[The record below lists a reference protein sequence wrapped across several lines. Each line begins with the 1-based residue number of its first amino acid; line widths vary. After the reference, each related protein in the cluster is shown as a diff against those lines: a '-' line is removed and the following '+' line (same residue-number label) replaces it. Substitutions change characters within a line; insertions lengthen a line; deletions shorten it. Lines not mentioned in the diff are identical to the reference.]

1 MNPPG
6 EEAAC
11 IDYLAK
17 LLEGADL
24 TVKTYEFA
32 PGRPSL
38 IARLAGRAN
47 LPPLCFSGHV
57 DVVPLGAKPWTL
69 RALSPVKLLARNF
82 RRRGSSDMK
91 CGVAALGRTRDFRKK
106 ASIAGLTLVITSG
119 EETGCEDAFDL
130 ARKGY

>member
-57 DVVPLGAKPWTL
+57 DVVPLGAKPWTY
-69 RALSPVKLLARNF
+69 APFAGEVAGKKLCG
-82 RRRGSSDMK
+82 RGSSDMK

-106 ASIAGLTLVITSG
+106 PRSRAH
-119 EETGCEDAFDL
+119 
-130 ARKGY
+130 ARNNVRRRDRL